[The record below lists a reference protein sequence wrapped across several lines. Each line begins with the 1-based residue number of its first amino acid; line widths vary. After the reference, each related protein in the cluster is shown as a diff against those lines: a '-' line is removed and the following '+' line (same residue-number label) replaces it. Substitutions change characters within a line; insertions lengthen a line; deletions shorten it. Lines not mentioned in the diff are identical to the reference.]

1 MPIKTDSESALRY
14 GSALHD
20 IQDLLSGREWSADTL
35 DGVAGIMKNAGFHL
49 YDADECD
56 GGGPRWASSGC
67 GRIELQMSLSEAQS
81 ASHQGKCDDDV
92 MALSKEPHIAAQLA
106 EINPVIL
113 VDVLREYGAWDDEE
127 LADHEQN
134 LQRLLW
140 SLAGDIVE
148 EENSK

>member
-1 MPIKTDSESALRY
+1 
-14 GSALHD
+14 
-20 IQDLLSGREWSADTL
+20 
-35 DGVAGIMKNAGFHL
+35 
-49 YDADECD
+49 
-56 GGGPRWASSGC
+56 
-67 GRIELQMSLSEAQS
+67 
-81 ASHQGKCDDDV
+81 
-92 MALSKEPHIAAQLA
+92 MALSKESHIAAQLA

-140 SLAGDIVE
+140 SLAGDIVG